1 MRDLGRIISSY
12 PLAITRVSLG
22 GAVSICTLQIY
33 IKDVDTSRSVFMYS
47 AFVGVFLHKFFCENV

>member
-1 MRDLGRIISSY
+1 VRDLGRVISCY

-22 GAVSICTLQIY
+22 GAVSIRTLQIY

-47 AFVGVFLHKFFCENV
+47 AFLIRPCLGRM